1 MIDLEVTPYR
11 DEKDSLRAALE
22 EAKAEIYVLKNP
34 PSKSPTKG
42 LVFCQHCKWRPL
54 ESEVCVHPS
63 IMSLE
68 LSPMSPRP
76 VYERI
81 KNRNKNNDCSLFE
94 YGKLRRFF
102 RWILRRK

>member
-1 MIDLEVTPYR
+1 MIDLEITPYR

-22 EAKAEIYVLKNP
+22 EAKAEIYALKNP
-34 PSKSPTKG
+34 LSKSPTKG
-42 LVFCQHCKWRPL
+42 LVFCLYCKWRRS

-63 IMSLE
+63 TKGLK
-68 LSPMSPRP
+68 LSPMSP
-76 VYERI
+76 VYEHI
-81 KNRNKNNDCSLFE
+81 KNRNQNNDCNLFE